1 MKIQGPTQSQV
12 NLYKD
17 NTQKQPEKHTSKKR
31 TDQLEISQA
40 AQHLQKSNPAERMR
54 AQYVNQIKQS
64 YEAGTYKVHPE
75 KVANKMINYWSN
87 VK

>member
-1 MKIQGPTQSQV
+1 MKIEGPTQSQV

-17 NTQKQPEKHTSKKR
+17 NVQKQHEKPTSKKR

-40 AQHLQKSNPAERMR
+40 AQHLQKSNPEERMR
-54 AQYVNQIKQS
+54 AQYVHQIKQS

-75 KVANKMINYWSN
+75 KIAQKMMNYWSN
-87 VK
+87 EK